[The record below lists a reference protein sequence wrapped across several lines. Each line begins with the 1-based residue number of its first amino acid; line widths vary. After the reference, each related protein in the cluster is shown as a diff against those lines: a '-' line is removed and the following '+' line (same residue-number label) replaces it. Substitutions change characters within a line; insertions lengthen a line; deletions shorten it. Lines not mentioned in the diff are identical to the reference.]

1 MVVPSDFLMDFLI
14 ENPLGNLV
22 PRQKTGPRVGSTKL
36 PKTPPPGIRTRVAR
50 LEGEPATTAPQVLSH
65 PPVLL
70 SPIRKS
76 RPRSSAQDQIRIKIG
91 IKIGIK
97 SGSKIFC
104 PIRPGPDPAR
114 LPPCHPP
121 HMPPHSHTLT
131 HSHAHTR
138 TPAHTIDFNTPR
150 LTSFGKK
157 RENQMYLQYSHS
169 FAPLHT

>member
-50 LEGEPATTAPQVLSH
+50 LEGEPATTAPQVLSR

-76 RPRSSAQDQIRIKIG
+76 RPRSSAQDQNRDQNRDQNPDQKYFQQ
-91 IKIGIK
+91 
-97 SGSKIFC
+97 SGG
-104 PIRPGPDPAR
+104 PPRPEDR
-114 LPPCHPP
+114 PPCRPRPVSPP
-121 HMPPHSHTLT
+121 TMRESLTHTHTLT
-131 HSHAHTR
+131 CTHVHLHTR
-138 TPAHTIDFNTPR
+138 
-150 LTSFGKK
+150 LTLIHPDSHLLGK
-157 RENQMYLQYSHS
+157 S
-169 FAPLHT
+169 